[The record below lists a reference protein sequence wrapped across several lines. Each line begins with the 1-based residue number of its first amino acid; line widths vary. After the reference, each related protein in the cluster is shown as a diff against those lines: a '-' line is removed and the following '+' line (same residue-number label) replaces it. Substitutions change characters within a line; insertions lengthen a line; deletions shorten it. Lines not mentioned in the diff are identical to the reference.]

1 MKVRVRASDLAALA
15 GRHDFRTQEDAVR
28 EVWAG
33 ATGGRRKEKEVKAE
47 RVLRDVPAE
56 VRTEVAQLLHV
67 PDAPA
72 AIVQALDARSLH
84 VAKGD
89 AVPDLHLPREMA
101 PVVDQH
107 MRMAVGTVEEDAV
120 LDHAKAHFPDD
131 VPAHALYEP
140 GLRRLA
146 LGKTDDGNE
155 VELVGVCDAKSDVA
169 VYEIKRRKNKLFGA
183 IPMYERV
190 QLEAY
195 LRLYDRYDGAL
206 IEYHPTVGMALHWVE
221 RDDQLWESVEVEVLE
236 ALTQP

>member
-89 AVPDLHLPREMA
+89 ERVT
-101 PVVDQH
+101 Q
-107 MRMAVGTVEEDAV
+107 
-120 LDHAKAHFPDD
+120 
-131 VPAHALYEP
+131 
-140 GLRRLA
+140 
-146 LGKTDDGNE
+146 
-155 VELVGVCDAKSDVA
+155 LVG
-169 VYEIKRRKNKLFGA
+169 RG
-183 IPMYERV
+183 RV
-190 QLEAY
+190 DT
-195 LRLYDRYDGAL
+195 RG
-206 IEYHPTVGMALHWVE
+206 
-221 RDDQLWESVEVEVLE
+221 RDESV
-236 ALTQP
+236 ALLQLFIRQPANSRLTLASCPS